1 MAIRT
6 AKRLESFP
14 EYIHSRMARE
24 AADIEKKTGRKVLSF
39 GAGSP
44 DFPPSQKYVD
54 RYADLVRLH
63 DAHLYP
69 GYGGIPK
76 FQTALQT
83 WYEKRFGV
91 KLASD
96 EILPLIGGRDGTSHL
111 PFALLDPQDELL
123 VPDPGYPGFV
133 GTLPMVG
140 ATPVFYELPE
150 SKDFRLD
157 IAKIEEKV
165 TSKTRGLW
173 ANFPSNPTGQ
183 VATKEEL
190 ALLVAFAKKR
200 NLFILYDN
208 AYSEVTFDGF
218 KAPSILEVSGATE
231 VAVELGSFSK
241 MRSFAGYRM
250 GWVAG
255 NRDAIAALAKVKSQ
269 IDSGLSLSLQRLGA
283 FALLEE
289 DSKWER
295 DMLQSYEARR
305 NTIGKFL
312 RTLGMSFTLPKG
324 ALYLWAKIPE
334 SAKDSESFAMDILRD
349 KQILVT
355 PGTAFGESG
364 SRYVRASFCVNID
377 GIEEYFPK

>member
-1 MAIRT
+1 MSIRT
-6 AKRLESFP
+6 AKRPHSFP

-44 DFPPSQKYVD
+44 DFPPSQNYVEL
-54 RYADLVRLH
+54 YADLVRLR

-76 FQTALQT
+76 FQSALED
-83 WYEKRFGV
+83 WYKNRFGV
-91 KLASD
+91 ELDTD
-96 EILPLIGGRDGTSHL
+96 EVLPLIGGKDGTSHL
-111 PFALLDPQDELL
+111 PFALLDAGDELL

-140 ATPVFYELPE
+140 AVPVLYELPE
-150 SKDFRLD
+150 SNEFRLD
-157 IAKIEEKV
+157 IAKIEAKV
-165 TSKTRGLW
+165 TAKTRGLW

-190 ALLVAFAKKR
+190 TELVAFAKKHD
-200 NLFILYDN
+200 LFILYDN
-208 AYSEVTFDGF
+208 AYSEITYDGF
-218 KAPSILEVSGATE
+218 KAPSILEVAGAKE
-231 VAVELGSFSK
+231 IAVEIGSFSK
-241 MRSFAGYRM
+241 MCSFAGYRM
-250 GWVAG
+250 GWIVG
-255 NRDAIAALAKVKSQ
+255 NREIIAALAKVKSQ

-283 FALLEE
+283 YALLEP
-289 DSKWER
+289 DRKWTR
-295 DMLQSYEARR
+295 DMLQSYETRR
-305 NTIGKFL
+305 NTIGKCV
-312 RTLGMSFTLPKG
+312 RKLGLSFVMPKG

-334 SAKDSESFAMDILRD
+334 SAKDSETFAMDLLRE

-364 SRYVRASFCVNID
+364 SRYVRASFCVDID
-377 GIEEYFPK
+377 RIEEYF